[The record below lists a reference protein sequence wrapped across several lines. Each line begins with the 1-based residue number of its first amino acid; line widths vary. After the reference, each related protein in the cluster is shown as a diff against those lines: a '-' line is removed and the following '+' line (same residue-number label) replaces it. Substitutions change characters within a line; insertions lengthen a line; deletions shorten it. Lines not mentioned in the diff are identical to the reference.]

1 LDLAIQRAPHAL
13 PSGRAWGCVRTLRR
27 RRVKRERCPKCGG
40 RLDVEGESW
49 SRAEGTV
56 ERSFRCRACGERF
69 GASVRWTYPGSPS
82 QRTPAKR
89 RFPAPV
95 LGWLSLALV
104 ILWLVLRSL
113 DYGSVRVS
121 VYGIVARGAEAFLH
135 PAWAALLL
143 GLAAFLFLVA
153 RKRSVPLAVPA
164 AVAPAVQL
172 RAEPPG
178 MISVVVAGSRDAV
191 ARDSVVER
199 NPSEEERVV
208 EAFHALAQRSAA
220 FAGANESG
228 SFSRAQID
236 DAQRELYALG
246 IAIGGTLLGGE
257 SDVADA
263 LLDLPGDHL
272 QLGVQAELSG
282 IPWELMVA
290 HMGGEFLWQRFSV
303 TRQLRDTAVVRR
315 GPVKRAG
322 RCRLLLL
329 ANLEASVPG
338 RELPAAEREAAEL
351 LELGATKPDLLRVM
365 RKSPRSGAELRQL
378 LGEGFDVL
386 HFAGHTDAVGGLER
400 GWVLG
405 DGTAVSPAE
414 LLTEAVPAPTIVFA
428 NACSS
433 NLSSRGESVTDAAR
447 ALMLAGV
454 PAYLCTLA
462 ELHDAGSADFS
473 LAFYGAVLGGAT
485 LGAALTAA
493 RTALLGRHPITW
505 ANYVLYGD
513 PALTLC
519 GSSSAQFPAKN
530 PGHSGD

>member
-1 LDLAIQRAPHAL
+1 M
-13 PSGRAWGCVRTLRR
+13 
-27 RRVKRERCPKCGG
+27 KRERCPKCGG

-69 GASVRWTYPGSPS
+69 GASVRWTHPGSPS
-82 QRTPAKR
+82 QRTPGKR
-89 RFPAPV
+89 RFPALALAWV
-95 LGWLSLALV
+95 SLALV
-104 ILWLVLRSL
+104 ALWAVLRSL
-113 DYGSVRVS
+113 DYGSVRVA
-121 VYGIVARGAEAFLH
+121 VYGALARGAEAFLH
-135 PAWAALLL
+135 PAWAVLLFVLAALLF
-143 GLAAFLFLVA
+143 LAA

-191 ARDSVVER
+191 ARDSVLER
-199 NPSEEERVV
+199 NPLEEERVV
-208 EAFHALAQRSAA
+208 EAFHALAQRSAS

-228 SFSRAQID
+228 GFSRAQID

-246 IAIGGTLLGGE
+246 LAIGSTLLGGSSE
-257 SDVADA
+257 VADA
-263 LLDLPGDHL
+263 LVDLPGDHL
-272 QLGVQAELSG
+272 QLGVQTELAG

-290 HMGGEFLWQRFSV
+290 RRGGEFLWQLFSV
-303 TRQLRDTAVVRR
+303 TRQLRDPAAVRPKSARR
-315 GPVKRAG
+315 GG

-329 ANLEASVPG
+329 ANLEAGVPG
-338 RELPAAEREAAEL
+338 RELPAAEREAADL
-351 LELGATKPDLLRVM
+351 LELGATKPDLLRVV
-365 RKSPRSGAELRQL
+365 RKSPRSSAELRQL
-378 LGEGFDVL
+378 LGEGFDIL
-386 HFAGHTDAVGGLER
+386 HFAGHTGAADDMER

-405 DGTAVSPAE
+405 DGTPVSPAE
-414 LLTEAVPAPTIVFA
+414 LLSDGVPAPTIVFA
-428 NACSS
+428 NGCRS
-433 NLSSRGESVTDAAR
+433 NPSSRGESVADAAR

-462 ELHDAGSADFS
+462 ELHDAGSAEFS
-473 LAFYGAVLGGAT
+473 VAFYRAVLGGAT
-485 LGAALTAA
+485 LGGAVTAA

-519 GSSSAQFPAKN
+519 GSFSAHSPAKN
-530 PGHSGD
+530 SGHSGD

>member
-1 LDLAIQRAPHAL
+1 M
-13 PSGRAWGCVRTLRR
+13 
-27 RRVKRERCPKCGG
+27 KRERCPKCGG
-40 RLDVEGESW
+40 RLDIEGESW

-56 ERSFRCRACGERF
+56 ERSFRCRACGGRF
-69 GASVRWTYPGSPS
+69 GASVYWTHPASPS
-82 QRTPAKR
+82 ERTPGRR
-89 RFPAPV
+89 RFPA
-95 LGWLSLALV
+95 LLLAWLSLALMV
-104 ILWLVLRSL
+104 LWVALRSL
-113 DYGSVRVS
+113 DYGSVRVA
-121 VYGIVARGAEAFLH
+121 VYGAVARGAEAFLH
-135 PAWAALLL
+135 PAWGVLLL

-153 RKRSVPLAVPA
+153 RKRAVPLAVPA
-164 AVAPAVQL
+164 AVAPAVQF

-178 MISVVVAGSRDAV
+178 MISVVVAGSRHAV
-191 ARDSVVER
+191 ATDSVLER
-199 NPSEEERVV
+199 NPVEEQRVV

-220 FAGANESG
+220 FAGANEGG

-246 IAIGGTLLGGE
+246 LAIGSTLLGGSSE
-257 SDVADA
+257 VADA

-272 QLGVQAELSG
+272 QLGVQAGLSG

-290 HMGGEFLWQRFSV
+290 HTGGEFLWQRFSV
-303 TRQLRDTAVVRR
+303 TRQLRDTAAVRP
-315 GPVKRAG
+315 GPVRPAG

-329 ANLEASVPG
+329 ANLEAGVPG
-338 RELPAAEREAAEL
+338 RDLPAAEREAADL
-351 LELGATKPDLLRVM
+351 LELGATKPDLLRIV
-365 RKSPRSGAELRQL
+365 RKSPRSAAELRQL

-386 HFAGHTDAVGGLER
+386 HFAGHTGTVGGLER

-414 LLTEAVPAPTIVFA
+414 LLTDGVPVPTIVFA
-428 NACSS
+428 NACRS
-433 NLSSRGESVTDAAR
+433 NPSGGGESVADAAR

-473 LAFYGAVLGGAT
+473 LAFYRAVLGGAT
-485 LGAALTAA
+485 LGAAVTAA

-519 GSSSAQFPAKN
+519 GSSSAHFPAKN

>member
-1 LDLAIQRAPHAL
+1 M
-13 PSGRAWGCVRTLRR
+13 
-27 RRVKRERCPKCGG
+27 
-40 RLDVEGESW
+40 EGESW

-69 GASVRWTYPGSPS
+69 GASVRWTHPGSPS
-82 QRTPAKR
+82 ERTPGKR
-89 RFPAPV
+89 RFPALV
-95 LGWLSLALV
+95 LAWLFLALTV
-104 ILWLVLRSL
+104 LWVVLRSL
-113 DYGSVRVS
+113 DYGSVRVA
-121 VYGIVARGAEAFLH
+121 VYGALARGTETFLH
-135 PAWAALLL
+135 PAWAVLLL
-143 GLAAFLFLVA
+143 GLATVLFIVS

-164 AVAPAVQL
+164 VVAPAVQF

-191 ARDSVVER
+191 ASDSVLDR
-199 NPSEEERVV
+199 NPLEEERIVA
-208 EAFHALAQRSAA
+208 AFHALAERSAS
-220 FAGANESG
+220 FAGADGSG

-246 IAIGGTLLGGE
+246 LAIGSTLLGGSTE
-257 SDVADA
+257 VADA

-290 HMGGEFLWQRFSV
+290 RSGGEFLWQRFSV
-303 TRQLRDTAVVRR
+303 TRQLRDTAAVRPAAVRR
-315 GPVKRAG
+315 GG

-329 ANLEASVPG
+329 ANLEAGVPG
-338 RELPAAEREAAEL
+338 RELPAAEREAVDL
-351 LELGATKPDLLRVM
+351 LELSATKPDLLRVV
-365 RKSPRSGAELRQL
+365 RKSPRSARELRQL

-386 HFAGHTDAVGGLER
+386 HFAGHTGAAGGLER

-405 DGTAVSPAE
+405 DGTAVSPAQ
-414 LLTEAVPAPTIVFA
+414 LLSDGVPAPTIVFA

-433 NLSSRGESVTDAAR
+433 NPSSRGESVADAAR

-462 ELHDAGSADFS
+462 ELHDAGSGDFS
-473 LAFYGAVLGGAT
+473 VAFYKALLGGAT
-485 LGAALTAA
+485 LGAAVTAA
-493 RTALLGRHPITW
+493 RTALLGRHPVTW

-513 PALTLC
+513 PALALC
-519 GSSSAQFPAKN
+519 GTFSAHFPAKN
-530 PGHSGD
+530 SGRSGD

>member
-1 LDLAIQRAPHAL
+1 M
-13 PSGRAWGCVRTLRR
+13 
-27 RRVKRERCPKCGG
+27 KRERCPKCGG

-69 GASVRWTYPGSPS
+69 GASVRWTHPGSPS
-82 QRTPAKR
+82 QRTPGKR
-89 RFPAPV
+89 RFPV
-95 LGWLSLALV
+95 LVLAWLCIVLMALWV
-104 ILWLVLRSL
+104 VLRSL
-113 DYGSVRVS
+113 DYGSVRVA
-121 VYGIVARGAEAFLH
+121 VYGALARGAEAFLH
-135 PAWAALLL
+135 PAWAVLLL

-164 AVAPAVQL
+164 AVAPAVQF

-191 ARDSVVER
+191 ARDSILER
-199 NPSEEERVV
+199 NLLEEKRVV
-208 EAFHALAQRSAA
+208 EAFHGLAQRSVS

-228 SFSRAQID
+228 GFSRAQID

-246 IAIGGTLLGGE
+246 LAIGSTLLGGSSE
-257 SDVADA
+257 VADA
-263 LLDLPGDHL
+263 LVDLPGDHL

-290 HMGGEFLWQRFSV
+290 RRGGGFLWQLFSV
-303 TRQLRDTAVVRR
+303 TRQLRDTAAVRPGSAR
-315 GPVKRAG
+315 RRG

-329 ANLEASVPG
+329 ANLEAGVPG
-338 RELPAAEREAAEL
+338 RELPAAEREAQDL
-351 LELGATKPDLLRVM
+351 LELGATKPDLLQVV
-365 RKSPRSGAELRQL
+365 RKSPRSAAELRQL

-386 HFAGHTDAVGGLER
+386 HFAGHTGAADGLER

-405 DGTAVSPAE
+405 DGASVSPAE
-414 LLTEAVPAPTIVFA
+414 LLSDRVPAPTIVFA

-433 NLSSRGESVTDAAR
+433 SPTSRGESVADAAR

-473 LAFYGAVLGGAT
+473 VAFYRAVLAGAT
-485 LGAALTAA
+485 LGAAVTAA

-519 GSSSAQFPAKN
+519 GSFSARSPAKN
-530 PGHSGD
+530 SGHSGD